1 MNTLLQFGKS
11 RLKHLR
17 SFGRSFL
24 YSPIRRLFQPLLAK
38 IAAVKEPTRHLIHH
52 AIPVTRSKNQ
62 PCKPITIISANLWH
76 DWPWHRQLFARLSAF
91 AGLVESEEAD
101 IVLLQEVARTAK
113 IKADEW
119 LAERLGMG
127 YVYARAN
134 GHEFGI
140 GFEEGLAVFSRF
152 PLETP
157 RGYQLSES
165 AFQMSRRMALGT
177 NVKTPCGNLMVFSV
191 HLGVTNKDNQ
201 NQVVR
206 LRDWVGSTTQERTAL
221 IGGDF
226 NAHENRSQ
234 IRDIQSQWLDIYR
247 QKNPESDGTTH
258 ELRWPWGKP
267 LLRHR
272 LDYLFMQR
280 GIGHWNVL
288 DTQHLG
294 APVGKGIHSDHRAVM
309 ARLAPAYHE

>member
-1 MNTLLQFGKS
+1 MNRLLQYGKS

-17 SFGRSFL
+17 SLGRRFL
-24 YSPIRRLFQPLLAK
+24 YLPIQRFFQPLLTK
-38 IAAVKEPTRHLIHH
+38 IAAVKEPTRRLIYY
-52 AIPVTRSKNQ
+52 ATPVARSENQ
-62 PCKPITIISANLWH
+62 PCRPITIISANLWH
-76 DWPWHRQLFARLSAF
+76 DWPWHRQLFTRLSAF
-91 AGLVESEEAD
+91 AGLVESEAAD

-113 IKADEW
+113 LKVDEW

-134 GHEFGI
+134 GHESGI

-152 PLETP
+152 PLEMP
-157 RGYQLSES
+157 RGYQLGES
-165 AFQMSRRMALGT
+165 AFQMARRMALGT

-191 HLGVTNKDNQ
+191 HLGITTKDNH
-201 NQVVR
+201 NQLVR
-206 LRDWVGSTTQERTAL
+206 LRDWVGSITQEQTAL

-234 IRDIQSQWLDIYR
+234 IHHIQSQWLDIYR
-247 QKNPESDGTTH
+247 HKNPESDGTTH
-258 ELRWPWGKP
+258 ELRCPWGKP
-267 LLRHR
+267 LLRQR

-309 ARLAPAYHE
+309 ARLAPAYYE